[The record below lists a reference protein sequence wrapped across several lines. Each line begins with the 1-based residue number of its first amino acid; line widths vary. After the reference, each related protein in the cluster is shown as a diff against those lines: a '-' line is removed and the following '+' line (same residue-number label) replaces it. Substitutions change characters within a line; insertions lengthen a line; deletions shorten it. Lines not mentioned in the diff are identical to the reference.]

1 MNQIKLRKLQAR
13 DLDDYLHW
21 NDPERA
27 FHKYNGPYFK
37 QKTRE
42 ELESFVEQLR
52 VWFAKGI
59 EDVLEKKELIVDA
72 ETDALIGQVNWYWKS
87 EETLWMEVGIVI
99 FNEHIGERHRLLRA
113 RNVGTKL
120 FDEHPELVRI
130 GLTTWSGNQR
140 MMHLAEKLAFKK
152 EAVYR
157 KARIVNGAYYDS
169 VSYGILREEWDAR
182 I

>member
-99 FNEHIGERHRLLRA
+99 FNEH
-113 RNVGTKL
+113 
-120 FDEHPELVRI
+120 PELVRI